1 MLPAR
6 AGACGAPRGAQ
17 GRRLGLADD
26 GSQGAG
32 RHRPGLHRGGRGHGR
47 PDLSGRCRRRLRG
60 HRTAIFPF
68 AIALGL
74 GLCGIGL
81 ILEALTGGYR
91 NLEGAPEGV
100 KLDRAAWEGL
110 GWIVGGL
117 VFQLLTIPTIGFVPT
132 SAVLFTCVAR
142 AFGARSLWR
151 SAVIGLLMALAIWA
165 IFTQLLG
172 VSLQGFLRS

>member
-1 MLPAR
+1 VDLAATDRKVQAAIGLGFIVAAVAM
-6 AGACGAPRGAQ
+6 AGQTLLVDAEAGYAGIGPRF
-17 GRRLGLADD
+17 
-26 GSQGAG
+26 
-32 RHRPGLHRGGRGHGR
+32 
-47 PDLSGRCRRRLRG
+47 
-60 HRTAIFPF
+60 FPF
-68 AIALGL
+68 AIAAGL
-74 GLCGIGL
+74 GLCGLGL

-91 NLEGAPEGV
+91 NLEGAPSGM
-100 KLDRAAWEGL
+100 KLDRAARQGL

-117 VFQLLTIPTIGFVPT
+117 VFQLLTIPYIGFVPT

-151 SAVIGLLMALAIWA
+151 SAAIGALMALTIWA

>member
-1 MLPAR
+1 VDLATTDRKVQAAIGLGFIVAAVAM
-6 AGACGAPRGAQ
+6 AGQTFLVDAEAGYAGIGPRF
-17 GRRLGLADD
+17 
-26 GSQGAG
+26 
-32 RHRPGLHRGGRGHGR
+32 
-47 PDLSGRCRRRLRG
+47 
-60 HRTAIFPF
+60 FPF
-68 AIALGL
+68 AIAAGL
-74 GLCGIGL
+74 GLCGLGL

-91 NLEGAPEGV
+91 NLEGAPSGM
-100 KLDRAAWEGL
+100 KLDRAARQGL

-117 VFQLLTIPTIGFVPT
+117 AFQLLTIPYIGFVPT

-151 SAVIGLLMALAIWA
+151 SAAIGALMALTIWA